1 MQKKKLF
8 DKRNERGFTQEH
20 IADLLGM
27 DQPQYSRRENG
38 ETKLKINEWEKIA
51 QILAV
56 PISEIFESD
65 DSNIYINNE
74 NNSGDNSGYN
84 NTKIIGT
91 NEIVIENLNSYINLL
106 KEEIKKVKDENQE
119 LKEKLKII

>member
-8 DKRNERGFTQEH
+8 EKRNERGFTQEE
-20 IADLLGM
+20 IADLLGI
-27 DQPQYSRRENG
+27 DQPQYSRRESG

-56 PISEIFESD
+56 PISDIFESD
-65 DSNIYINNE
+65 EANIYINNK

-84 NTKIIGT
+84 NTKITGAS
-91 NEIVIENLNSYINLL
+91 EKMLENLNNYIEIL
-106 KEEIKKVKDENQE
+106 KEENTILKQK
-119 LKEKLKII
+119 LKEYEK